1 MCVAL
6 VTARSLWFRQVQ
18 HSSHRF
24 ALALRRPVFSRR
36 GGRFAHRAES
46 PLPGGSNRLE
56 IVRRRLPKEARNP
69 MSQLKASRTS
79 PIVRAK
85 PSSRPAEP
93 QNPRG
98 DRPSGNCCPW
108 PKAWQ
113 NLRSTRETELVELH
127 GIKSA
132 VECIGNSEAV
142 ARKHYL
148 QTTESDFL
156 RAIRTD
162 VGSDA
167 KSDAMTVSQS
177 LEAARTE
184 PKPKTSEKPLVLQ
197 GESKRCDSV
206 PVTQV
211 PRAGL
216 EPALAAF

>member
-1 MCVAL
+1 MRL
-6 VTARSLWFRQVQ
+6 T
-18 HSSHRF
+18 
-24 ALALRRPVFSRR
+24 
-36 GGRFAHRAES
+36 RAES
-46 PLPGGSNRLE
+46 
-56 IVRRRLPKEARNP
+56 
-69 MSQLKASRTS
+69 Q
-79 PIVRAK
+79 
-85 PSSRPAEP
+85 
-93 QNPRG
+93 
-98 DRPSGNCCPW
+98 
-108 PKAWQ
+108 
-113 NLRSTRETELVELH
+113 ELVELH

-132 VECIGNSEAV
+132 VEWIGNSAAV

-162 VGSDA
+162 VGSDVGSDAKSDA

-197 GESKRCDSV
+197 GESKLCDSV

-216 EPALAAF
+216 EEVAVSHWKTALSESGDAESDATDARNAQIRWLVERWDSLPDDVRDEIMRLVEAPGFWCDN